1 MKKLTFALLVV
12 LTSACTNP
20 EQTAEKLTREQAI
33 QQIYEVEQAFNEM
46 FAAEGRAAAFAHF
59 AAPDGGIQ
67 RSGKMIVGKDS
78 IRAFYDRSTST
89 NLKLT
94 WKPDRVDIS
103 DDFTM
108 ASTWGKYQYSG
119 TRANGEDFE
128 TTGIFHTVWKRQ
140 PDGSWRYI
148 YD

>member
-1 MKKLTFALLVV
+1 MKKLTLILLVV
-12 LTSACTNP
+12 LISACSQPVQTTN
-20 EQTAEKLTREQAI
+20 TLTEEEAI
-33 QQIYEVEQAFNEM
+33 QQIYDVEQAFNKM

-59 AAPDGGIQ
+59 AAPDGGIN
-67 RSGKMIVGKDS
+67 RSGRMIVGKDS
-78 IRAFYDRSTST
+78 IRAFYERSTST

-94 WKPDRVDIS
+94 WKPDRVDVS
-103 DDFTM
+103 DDFSM
-108 ASTWGKYQYSG
+108 AQTWGQYQYSG

-140 PDGSWRYI
+140 ADGSWRYI